1 MRTTAKGAAIAAA
14 VAGLF
19 VAHGV
24 MAQEAGKPATVKC
37 EGINGC
43 KGQGACGGA
52 GHDCAGKNECK
63 GKGWIETS
71 AAECQSKGGTI
82 KK

>member
-1 MRTTAKGAAIAAA
+1 MAADT
-14 VAGLF
+14 
-19 VAHGV
+19 
-24 MAQEAGKPATVKC
+24 EKPTTVKC

-43 KGQGACGGA
+43 KAQGACGGA

-71 AAECQSKGGTI
+71 AAECQAKGGTI